1 MATRVMATS
10 ALLLL
15 AVFALA
21 VEGNPKSF
29 PAMFKDFRDFR
40 EGKHG
45 KAKTASSNYGYEESE
60 LQGKAPSLLCRSC
73 GHAVNQR
80 YYIGRLL
87 ALCVAARRQ
96 NSTVGFG

>member
-1 MATRVMATS
+1 MATS

-21 VEGNPKSF
+21 VEGNPKPF
-29 PAMFKDFRDFR
+29 PAMFKDFR

-87 ALCVAARRQ
+87 VLCVAARRQ
-96 NSTVGFG
+96 NSTVGFS